1 VSAIDVLIKSPI
13 MAESTE
19 GAATVPARVLAVGSV
34 LPALLGTGWLL
45 AAVPLAMTGLFHPWL
60 VFPLAGLAAVVVAV
74 PGTALVR
81 RVGVIGPAP
90 WWPVVL
96 TFAIAV
102 GFAVFAALTHSEQ
115 VVLRRDAGSY
125 VQIGYLLAHAFGLHQ
140 PVPGADFGPLPAG
153 ATFASPAFYQIGGTI
168 VPQFMSGWPT
178 VLGGADW
185 LGGWTGML
193 IAPALVGGATILA
206 IGGLAG
212 RVLGARWAPVA
223 AFLTAFA
230 WPVLRVSQVTL
241 SEPLGALLLAGGIC
255 LAVDLVTAPVT
266 ASALLRRH
274 AFAAGLVL
282 AGGELVRLD
291 FGVDFALLLP
301 VLGWCWL
308 RRRPGRWS
316 FWAGAVLSGG
326 LAVVDGAVATRPYVS
341 GNRQSVVLMLLLLAV
356 VAVLTAVAAGLLR
369 RLGRGPTV
377 LRWWRPVPV
386 LGAGM
391 VALVG
396 VGLVLRP
403 FVSVDHSN
411 TDPGVIA
418 FTASVQHS
426 LGLPVDGTRAYA
438 EHSLQWVSWYLG
450 WPLLAAALV
459 AAVALTRSAASGRDR
474 AWWPVLTVYLGSAV
488 LVLVR
493 PAITPDHPWADRRLV
508 TEVIPA
514 LVLLATWTA
523 AKALARTRGR
533 WRITTGLVFAVAF
546 LIPMAVATVPM
557 APDRTELGELAAAR
571 QVCASLRP
579 TDSVVLLDGQWLPTI
594 REQCSVPVVLLQNP
608 SVSAM
613 SSLEHAIRAR
623 GRTPVIAGSQMTDPR
638 TFGVASA
645 PSVVLDT
652 RTDQSELLRRPY
664 ATDPLRLE
672 FWLSRP

>member
-1 VSAIDVLIKSPI
+1 
-13 MAESTE
+13 MAQLTE
-19 GAATVPARVLAVGSV
+19 GAGAAPARVLAVGSV

-45 AAVPLAMTGLFHPWL
+45 AATPLAMTGLFRPWL

-74 PGTALVR
+74 LGTAVVR
-81 RVGVIGPAP
+81 RVEVIRPTP
-90 WWPVVL
+90 WWPVLL
-96 TFAIAV
+96 TIGISI

-125 VQIGYLLAHAFGLHQ
+125 VQIGYLLAHSFGLHQ
-140 PVPGADFGPLPAG
+140 PVPTADFGPLPAG

-193 IAPALVGGATILA
+193 IAPALVGGGTILA

-212 RVLGARWAPVA
+212 RLLGARWAPVA

-255 LAVDLVTAPVT
+255 LAVDLITVPVT
-266 ASALLRRH
+266 GSALLRWH

-316 FWAGAVLSGG
+316 FWAGAALAGG

-341 GNRQSVVLMLLLLAV
+341 GNRESVLLMLLLLA
-356 VAVLTAVAAGLLR
+356 AVAAVTAIAVVLLR
-369 RLGRGPTV
+369 RSARGPTR
-377 LRWWRPVPV
+377 LRWWRPVPA
-386 LGAGM
+386 LCAGV
-391 VALVG
+391 VALIG
-396 VGLVLRP
+396 VGLVVRP

-418 FTASVQHS
+418 FTATVQHN

-459 AAVALTRSAASGRDR
+459 AGVARVRAAVSGRDR
-474 AWWPVLTVYLGSAV
+474 AWWPVLTVYFGSAV

-508 TEVIPA
+508 AEVIPA

-523 AKALARTRGR
+523 AKAVARTRGR
-533 WRITTGLVFAVAF
+533 WRIAAGLAFAVAF
-546 LIPMAVATVPM
+546 LTPMAIATVPM
-557 APDRTELGELAAAR
+557 APDRTELGELAATD

-579 TDSVVLLDGQWLPTI
+579 ADSVVLLDGQWLPTI
-594 REQCSVPVVLLQNP
+594 REQCAVPVVLLQNP
-608 SVSAM
+608 SVSAIN
-613 SSLEHAIRAR
+613 SLELAIRAR
-623 GRTPVIAGSQMTDPR
+623 HRTPVLAGSQMTDPG
-638 TFGVASA
+638 TIGVFAP

-672 FWLSRP
+672 FWLSRPGNNT